1 MLERA
6 NAHRLRR
13 ALEHLPPEFREVIV
27 LRELE
32 GVSYNEIA
40 DLVAIPV
47 DTVMS
52 PLARGRQRLQRLL
65 MNSEKERA
73 SRWKFVRSTKWRTSA
88 MRSPRTQGARG
99 TLARAIGEGV
109 TRIDSRRP
117 ESRSPLT
124 NPAAWAGVKRAPSG
138 CV

>member
-1 MLERA
+1 VLERA

-99 TLARAIGEGV
+99 TLARATEV
-109 TRIDSRRP
+109 TSIDSRCH
-117 ESRSPLT
+117 ESEVRRQIPRR
-124 NPAAWAGVKRAPSG
+124 GQE
-138 CV
+138 

>member
-52 PLARGRQRLQRLL
+52 PLARGR
-65 MNSEKERA
+65 
-73 SRWKFVRSTKWRTSA
+73 
-88 MRSPRTQGARG
+88 
-99 TLARAIGEGV
+99 
-109 TRIDSRRP
+109 
-117 ESRSPLT
+117 
-124 NPAAWAGVKRAPSG
+124 
-138 CV
+138 